1 MLDQARAKAA
11 AAGAAVDLRLG
22 DAAAPP
28 VGEGSSRLA
37 DVVLCRHVLWAL
49 PDPSAALRRWS
60 GLLAPGGRLV
70 LVEGRWATGG
80 GLTGDQVRRLVGEH
94 RAEVDVVPLDDPA
107 LWGRA
112 IEDERFLVV
121 SRR

>member
-1 MLDQARAKAA
+1 MARAKAV
-11 AAGAAVDLRLG
+11 AAGVTVGLRLG

-28 VGEGSSRLA
+28 VGEGRGGLV

-49 PDPSAALRRWS
+49 PDPAAALRRWS
-60 GLLAPGGRLV
+60 GLLAPGVRLV
-70 LVEGRWATGG
+70 LVEGLLVTGG
-80 GLTGDQVRRLVGEH
+80 GLTGDEVRRLVGEH
-94 RAEVDVVPLDDPA
+94 RTEVDVVPLDDPA